1 MSNFKEALTDF
12 KAGKFVIVT
21 DSKDREDEGDL
32 IVQASAVTTEQIAF
46 MVRHTSGVICA
57 ALTSDIARRLK
68 LPMMV
73 ANNEDNHTTAF
84 TVSVDLI
91 KDRTTGI
98 SAKERANTLRA
109 LGSDNAKSDQFLRPG
124 HIFPL
129 VAVDGGLG
137 ERAGHTEAGVA
148 LCNLTNTYPVAVI
161 CELVNDDGT
170 MMRGEVLTQFA
181 KEHEIKKISIEE
193 IIENSPKVEIK
204 AVTPSFTWAKLPM
217 ADKSWQITAYQSPTG
232 AEHAVLS
239 FGKIDGENLLTRIHS
254 ECLTGDVFGSDRC
267 DCGAQLALSIDQI
280 EKAGAGL
287 IIYLK
292 DHEGRGIG
300 LAQKVK
306 AYALQDS
313 GLDTVAAN
321 IWLGHL
327 ADERSYID
335 AIAII
340 KALGVKS
347 ISLLT
352 NNPAKTDAL
361 DQAGIKYSRVELIA
375 NPTPHNLAYLK
386 SKAQLLKHKLGGSVD
401 VK

>member
-1 MSNFKEALTDF
+1 
-12 KAGKFVIVT
+12 
-21 DSKDREDEGDL
+21 
-32 IVQASAVTTEQIAF
+32 
-46 MVRHTSGVICA
+46 
-57 ALTSDIARRLK
+57 
-68 LPMMV
+68 MMV

-109 LGSDNAKSDQFLRPG
+109 LASSNAKSDQFLRPG

-129 VAVDGGLG
+129 VAVDGGLA

-170 MMRGEVLTQFA
+170 MMRGELLTKFA
-181 KEHEIKKISIEE
+181 KEHGIKKISIEE
-193 IIENSPKVEIK
+193 IIENSPKAEIK
-204 AVTPSFTWAKLPM
+204 KAATSFTWAKLPM
-217 ADKSWQITAYQSPTG
+217 ADKDWQITTYRSQNG
-232 AEHAVLS
+232 ADHAVLS
-239 FGKIDGENLLTRIHS
+239 FGKITGENLLTRIHS
-254 ECLTGDVFGSDRC
+254 ECLTGDVFGSARC
-267 DCGAQLALSIDQI
+267 DCGAQLAQSIDQI
-280 EKAGAGL
+280 ERSGSGL

-300 LAQKVK
+300 LAEKVK

-321 IWLGHL
+321 LSLGHL
-327 ADERSYID
+327 ADERSYFD
-335 AIAII
+335 AVAII
-340 KALGVKS
+340 KALGINS

-352 NNPAKTDAL
+352 NNPAKTQAL
-361 DQAGIKYSRVELIA
+361 DQAGIKYSRVELITT
-375 NPTPHNLAYLK
+375 PTAHNLAYLN
-386 SKAQLLKHKLGGSVD
+386 SKAQLLKHKLGGSLN

>member
-1 MSNFKEALTDF
+1 MSNFKEALADF

-32 IVQASAVTTEQIAF
+32 IVQASGVTTEQIAF

-57 ALTSDIARRLK
+57 ALTSDIAKQLK

-109 LGSDNAKSDQFLRPG
+109 LASDNAKSDQFLRPG

-129 VAVDGGLG
+129 VAVDGGLTQ
-137 ERAGHTEAGVA
+137 RAGHTEAGVA

-181 KEHEIKKISIEE
+181 GEHGIKKISIEE

-204 AVTPSFTWAKLPM
+204 QVTPSFTWAKLPM
-217 ADKSWQITAYQSPTG
+217 ADKNWQITSYQSPTG

-239 FGKIDGENLLTRIHS
+239 FGNIGSENLLTRIHS

-267 DCGAQLALSIDQI
+267 DCGEQLALSIKEI
-280 EKAGAGL
+280 EAAGAGL

-300 LAQKVK
+300 LAEKVK
-306 AYALQDS
+306 AYALQDA

-321 IWLGHL
+321 ISLGHL

-347 ISLLT
+347 IRLLT
-352 NNPAKTDAL
+352 NNPAKTEAL
-361 DQAGIKYSRVELIA
+361 DQAGIKYSRVELIT
-375 NPTPHNLAYLK
+375 TPNIHNQAYLN

>member
-1 MSNFKEALTDF
+1 MSDFKDALADF

-32 IVQASAVTTEQIAF
+32 IAKAGGITTEQIAF

-57 ALTSDIARRLK
+57 ALTSEIAKNLK

-109 LGSDNAKSDQFLRPG
+109 LASSNAKSDQFLRPG

-129 VAVDGGLG
+129 VAVDGGLV

-170 MMRGEVLTQFA
+170 MMRGQLLTEFA
-181 KEHEIKKISIEE
+181 NQHNIKKISIEE
-193 IIENSPKVEIK
+193 IIENSPKAEIK
-204 AVTPSFTWAKLPM
+204 KAATSFTWAKLPM
-217 ADKSWQITAYQSPTG
+217 ADKDWQITTYRSQNG
-232 AEHAVLS
+232 ADHAVLS
-239 FGKIDGENLLTRIHS
+239 FGKITGENLLTRIHS
-254 ECLTGDVFGSDRC
+254 ECLTGDVFGSARC
-267 DCGAQLALSIDQI
+267 DCGAQLAQSIDQI
-280 EKAGAGL
+280 ERSGSGL

-300 LAQKVK
+300 LAEKVK

-321 IWLGHL
+321 LSLGHL
-327 ADERSYID
+327 ADERNYID
-335 AIAII
+335 AVAII
-340 KALGVKS
+340 KALGINS
-347 ISLLT
+347 IKLLT
-352 NNPAKTDAL
+352 NNPAKTQAL
-361 DQAGIKYSRVELIA
+361 DQAGIKYSRVELITT
-375 NPTPHNLAYLK
+375 PTAHNLAYLN
-386 SKAQLLKHKLGGSVD
+386 SKAQLLKHKLGGSLD

>member
-1 MSNFKEALTDF
+1 MSDFKDALADF

-32 IVQASAVTTEQIAF
+32 IAQASAITTEQIAF

-57 ALTSDIARRLK
+57 ALTAEIAKNLK

-73 ANNEDNHTTAF
+73 ANNEDNHATAF

-109 LGSDNAKSDQFLRPG
+109 LASDNAKSDQFLRPG

-129 VAVDGGLG
+129 VAVDGGLA

-170 MMRGEVLTQFA
+170 MMRGQLLTEFA
-181 KEHEIKKISIEE
+181 NQHNIKKISIEE

-204 AVTPSFTWAKLPM
+204 KAATSFTWAKLPM
-217 ADKSWQITAYQSPTG
+217 ADKDWQITTYRSQNG
-232 AEHAVLS
+232 ADHAVLS
-239 FGKIDGENLLTRIHS
+239 FGKITGENLLTRIHS

-267 DCGAQLALSIDQI
+267 DCGEQLALSIVQI
-280 EKAGAGL
+280 ERGGSGL

-300 LAQKVK
+300 LAKKVK
-306 AYALQDS
+306 AYGLQDL

-321 IWLGHL
+321 ISLGHL

-335 AIAII
+335 AVAII
-340 KALGVKS
+340 KALGINS
-347 ISLLT
+347 ICLLT
-352 NNPAKTDAL
+352 NNPAKTQAL
-361 DQAGIKYSRVELIA
+361 DQAGIKYSRVELIT
-375 NPTPHNLAYLK
+375 TPNIHNQAYLN
-386 SKAQLLKHKLGGSVD
+386 SKARLLKHKLGGVS
-401 VK
+401 

>member
-1 MSNFKEALTDF
+1 MSDFKDVLADF

-32 IVQASAVTTEQIAF
+32 IAQASGITTEQIAF

-57 ALTSDIARRLK
+57 ALTGDIARQLK

-98 SAKERANTLRA
+98 SANERANTLRA
-109 LGSDNAKSDQFLRPG
+109 LASSNAKSDQFLRPG

-129 VAVDGGLG
+129 VAVDGGVSA
-137 ERAGHTEAGVA
+137 RAGHTEAGVA

-170 MMRGEVLTQFA
+170 MMRGEALTQFA
-181 KEHEIKKISIEE
+181 KEHNIKKISIEE
-193 IIENSPKVEIK
+193 IIENSPKVDVKQAPI
-204 AVTPSFTWAKLPM
+204 SFTWAKLPM
-217 ADKSWQITAYQSPTG
+217 ADKDWQITTYRSTSG
-232 AEHAVLS
+232 ADHAVLS
-239 FGKIDGENLLTRIHS
+239 FGKITGENLLTRIHS

-280 EKAGAGL
+280 ERAGSGL

-300 LAQKVK
+300 LAEKVK
-306 AYALQDS
+306 AYGLQDS

-321 IWLGHL
+321 ISLGHL

-335 AIAII
+335 AVAII
-340 KALGVKS
+340 KSLGINS
-347 ISLLT
+347 ICLLT
-352 NNPAKTDAL
+352 NNPAKTEAL
-361 DQAGIKYSRVELIA
+361 DQAGIKYSRVELIT
-375 NPTPHNLAYLK
+375 TPNIHNQAYLN

>member
-1 MSNFKEALTDF
+1 MSDFKDALADF

-32 IVQASAVTTEQIAF
+32 IAQASGVTTEQIAF

-109 LGSDNAKSDQFLRPG
+109 LASDNAKSDQFLRPG

-129 VAVDGGLG
+129 VAVDGGLS

-170 MMRGEVLTQFA
+170 MMRGELLTKFA
-181 KEHEIKKISIEE
+181 KENDIKKISIEE

-204 AVTPSFTWAKLPM
+204 QTPTSFTWAKLPM
-217 ADKSWQITAYQSPTG
+217 ADKDWQITTYRSTSG
-232 AEHAVLS
+232 ADHAVLS
-239 FGKIDGENLLTRIHS
+239 FGNINSENLLTRIHS

-267 DCGAQLALSIDQI
+267 DCGEQLALSIDQI
-280 EKAGAGL
+280 ERAGAGL

-300 LAQKVK
+300 LAEKVK
-306 AYALQDS
+306 AYALQDA

-321 IWLGHL
+321 ISLGHL

-340 KALGVKS
+340 KALGINS
-347 ISLLT
+347 ICLLT
-352 NNPAKTDAL
+352 NNPAKTQAL
-361 DQAGIKYSRVELIA
+361 DQAGIKYSRVELIT
-375 NPTPHNLAYLK
+375 TPNIHNQAYLN
-386 SKAQLLKHKLGGSVD
+386 SKAQLLKHKLGGSLD

>member
-1 MSNFKEALTDF
+1 MSDFKDALADF

-32 IVQASAVTTEQIAF
+32 IAQASGITTEQIAF

-57 ALTSDIARRLK
+57 ALTGDIARQLK

-109 LGSDNAKSDQFLRPG
+109 LASSNAKSDQFLRPG

-129 VAVDGGLG
+129 VAVDGGLSQ
-137 ERAGHTEAGVA
+137 RAGHTEAGVA

-170 MMRGEVLTQFA
+170 MMRGEALTQFA
-181 KEHEIKKISIEE
+181 KEHKIKKISIEE

-204 AVTPSFTWAKLPM
+204 QVTPSFTWAKLPM
-217 ADKSWQITAYQSPTG
+217 ADKDWQITTYRSTSG
-232 AEHAVLS
+232 ADHAVLS
-239 FGKIDGENLLTRIHS
+239 FGKITGENLLTRIHS

-267 DCGAQLALSIDQI
+267 DCGEQLALSIDQI
-280 EKAGAGL
+280 ERAGSGL

-306 AYALQDS
+306 AYALQDG

-321 IWLGHL
+321 ISLGHL

-335 AIAII
+335 AVAII
-340 KALGVKS
+340 KALGINS
-347 ISLLT
+347 ICLLT
-352 NNPAKTDAL
+352 NNPAKTQAL
-361 DQAGIKYSRVELIA
+361 DQAGIKYSRVELIT
-375 NPTPHNLAYLK
+375 TPNIHNQAYLN
-386 SKAQLLKHKLGGSVD
+386 SKAQLLKHKLGGLLD

>member
-1 MSNFKEALTDF
+1 MSDFKEALADF

-32 IVQASAVTTEQIAF
+32 IAQASGITTAQIAF

-57 ALTSDIARRLK
+57 ALTGDIARQLK

-109 LGSDNAKSDQFLRPG
+109 LASDNAKSDQFLRPG

-129 VAVDGGLG
+129 VAVDGGLS

-170 MMRGEVLTQFA
+170 MMRGDLLTQFA
-181 KEHEIKKISIEE
+181 KEHGIKKISIEE
-193 IIENSPKVEIK
+193 IIENSPKQAIK
-204 AVTPSFTWAKLPM
+204 QATPSFTWAKLPM
-217 ADKSWQITAYQSPTG
+217 ADKDWQITTYRSTSG
-232 AEHAVLS
+232 ADHALLS
-239 FGKIDGENLLTRIHS
+239 FGKITGENLLTRIHS

-267 DCGAQLALSIDQI
+267 DCGAQLALSINQI
-280 EKAGAGL
+280 ERAGAGL

-300 LAQKVK
+300 LAEKVK
-306 AYALQDS
+306 AYALQDA

-321 IWLGHL
+321 ISLGHL

-340 KALGVKS
+340 KALGIKS
-347 ISLLT
+347 IRLLT

-361 DQAGIKYSRVELIA
+361 DQAGIKYSRVELIT
-375 NPTPHNLAYLK
+375 TPNIHNQAYLN
-386 SKAQLLKHKLGGSVD
+386 SKAQLLKHKLGGLLD

>member
-1 MSNFKEALTDF
+1 MSDFKDALADF

-32 IVQASAVTTEQIAF
+32 IAQASGITTEQIAF

-57 ALTSDIARRLK
+57 ALTSEIARQLK

-109 LGSDNAKSDQFLRPG
+109 LASDNAKSDQFLRPG

-129 VAVDGGLG
+129 VAVDGGVS

-170 MMRGEVLTQFA
+170 MMRGQLLTEFA
-181 KEHEIKKISIEE
+181 NQHNIKKISIEE
-193 IIENSPKVEIK
+193 IIENSPKAEIK
-204 AVTPSFTWAKLPM
+204 KAATSFTWAKLPM
-217 ADKSWQITAYQSPTG
+217 ADKDWQITTYRSQNG
-232 AEHAVLS
+232 ADHAVLS
-239 FGKIDGENLLTRIHS
+239 FGKITGENLLTRIHS
-254 ECLTGDVFGSDRC
+254 ECLTGDVFGSARC

-280 EKAGAGL
+280 ERSGSGL

-300 LAQKVK
+300 LAEKVK

-321 IWLGHL
+321 ISLGHL
-327 ADERSYID
+327 ADERNYID
-335 AIAII
+335 AVAII
-340 KALGVKS
+340 KALGINS
-347 ISLLT
+347 IKLLT
-352 NNPAKTDAL
+352 NNPAKTEAL
-361 DQAGIKYSRVELIA
+361 DQAGIKYSRVELITT
-375 NPTPHNLAYLK
+375 PTAHNLAYLN
-386 SKAQLLKHKLGGSVD
+386 SKAQLLKHKLGGSLN

>member
-1 MSNFKEALTDF
+1 MSDFKDALADF

-32 IVQASAVTTEQIAF
+32 IAQAGGITTEQIAF

-57 ALTSDIARRLK
+57 ALTSEIAKNLK

-73 ANNEDNHTTAF
+73 SNNEDNHTTAF
-84 TVSVDLI
+84 TISVDLI

-109 LGSDNAKSDQFLRPG
+109 LASSNATAEQFLRPG

-129 VAVDGGLG
+129 VAVDGGLS

-170 MMRGEVLTQFA
+170 MMRGELLTQFA
-181 KEHEIKKISIEE
+181 KEHGIKKISIEE
-193 IIENSPKVEIK
+193 IIENSPKGEIKK
-204 AVTPSFTWAKLPM
+204 AVTSFTWAKLPM
-217 ADKSWQITAYQSPTG
+217 GEKDWQITTYRSQNG
-232 AEHAVLS
+232 ADHAVLS
-239 FGKIDGENLLTRIHS
+239 FGKITGENLLIRIHS
-254 ECLTGDVFGSDRC
+254 ECLTGDVFGSARC
-267 DCGAQLALSIDQI
+267 DCGAQLSQSIDQI
-280 EKAGAGL
+280 ERAGAGL

-300 LAQKVK
+300 LAEKVK

-321 IWLGHL
+321 LSLGHL
-327 ADERSYID
+327 ADERNYID
-335 AIAII
+335 AVAII
-340 KALGVKS
+340 KSLGITS

-352 NNPAKTDAL
+352 NNPAKMQAL
-361 DQAGIKYSRVELIA
+361 DQAGIKYKRVELITT
-375 NPTPHNLAYLK
+375 PTAHNLAYLN
-386 SKAQLLKHKLGGSVD
+386 SKAQLLKHKLGGVC
-401 VK
+401 

>member
-1 MSNFKEALTDF
+1 MSDFKDVLADF

-32 IVQASAVTTEQIAF
+32 IAQASGITTAQIAF

-57 ALTSDIARRLK
+57 ALTSEIARQLK

-91 KDRTTGI
+91 KYRTTGI

-109 LGSDNAKSDQFLRPG
+109 LASDNAKSDQFLRPG

-129 VAVDGGLG
+129 VAVDGGVS
-137 ERAGHTEAGVA
+137 EWAGHTEAGVA

-170 MMRGEVLTQFA
+170 MMRGEALTQFA
-181 KEHEIKKISIEE
+181 KEHNIKKISIEE
-193 IIENSPKVEIK
+193 IIENSPKVDVKQAPI
-204 AVTPSFTWAKLPM
+204 SFTWAKLPM
-217 ADKSWQITAYQSPTG
+217 ADKDWQITTYRSTSG
-232 AEHAVLS
+232 ADHAVLS
-239 FGKIDGENLLTRIHS
+239 FGKITGEKLLTRIHS

-267 DCGAQLALSIDQI
+267 DCGEQLALSIDQI
-280 EKAGAGL
+280 ERAGSGL

-321 IWLGHL
+321 ISLGHL

-335 AIAII
+335 AVAII
-340 KALGVKS
+340 KALGINS
-347 ISLLT
+347 ICLLT

-361 DQAGIKYSRVELIA
+361 DQAGVKYSRVELIT
-375 NPTPHNLAYLK
+375 TPNVHNQAYLN
-386 SKAQLLKHKLGGSVD
+386 SKAQLLKHKLGGSLD

>member
-1 MSNFKEALTDF
+1 MSNFLDALADF

-32 IVQASAVTTEQIAF
+32 IAQAAGITTEQIAF

-57 ALTSDIARRLK
+57 ALTSEIAKNLK

-109 LGSDNAKSDQFLRPG
+109 LGNTNARADQFLRPG

-129 VAVDGGLG
+129 VAVDGGLS

-170 MMRGEVLTQFA
+170 MMRGQLLTEFA
-181 KEHEIKKISIEE
+181 NQHNIKMISIEE
-193 IIENSPKVEIK
+193 IIENSPKGEIK
-204 AVTPSFTWAKLPM
+204 KAANSFTWAKLPM
-217 ADKSWQITAYQSPTG
+217 GEKDWQITTYRSQNG
-232 AEHAVLS
+232 ADHAVLS
-239 FGKIDGENLLTRIHS
+239 FGKITGENLLTRIHS
-254 ECLTGDVFGSDRC
+254 ECLTGDVFGSSRC
-267 DCGAQLALSIDQI
+267 DCGAQLSQSIDQI
-280 EKAGAGL
+280 ERAGAGL

-300 LAQKVK
+300 LAEKVK

-321 IWLGHL
+321 LSLGHL
-327 ADERSYID
+327 ADERNYID
-335 AIAII
+335 AVAII
-340 KALGVKS
+340 KSLGINTIK
-347 ISLLT
+347 LLT
-352 NNPAKTDAL
+352 NNPAKMQAL
-361 DQAGIKYSRVELIA
+361 DQAGIKYTRIELITT
-375 NPTPHNLAYLK
+375 PTAHNLAYLN
-386 SKAQLLKHKLGGSVD
+386 SKAQLLKHKLGGVS
-401 VK
+401 

>member
-1 MSNFKEALTDF
+1 MSDFKEALADF

-73 ANNEDNHTTAF
+73 TNNEDNHTTAF
-84 TVSVDLI
+84 TVSVDSI

-109 LGSDNAKSDQFLRPG
+109 LASDNAKSDQFLRPG

-129 VAVDGGLG
+129 VAVDGGLTQ
-137 ERAGHTEAGVA
+137 RAGHTEAGVA

-170 MMRGEVLTQFA
+170 MMRGELLSQFA
-181 KEHEIKKISIEE
+181 TEHGIKKISIEE
-193 IIENSPKVEIK
+193 IIENSPKVEVK
-204 AVTPSFTWAKLPM
+204 QVTPSFTWAKLPM
-217 ADKSWQITAYQSPTG
+217 ADKNWQITSYQSPTG

-239 FGKIDGENLLTRIHS
+239 FGNISSENLLTRIHS

-267 DCGAQLALSIDQI
+267 DCGEQLALSSDQI

-300 LAQKVK
+300 LAEKVK
-306 AYALQDS
+306 AYALQDA

-321 IWLGHL
+321 ISLGHL

-347 ISLLT
+347 IRLLT

-361 DQAGIKYSRVELIA
+361 DQAGIKYSRVELIT
-375 NPTPHNLAYLK
+375 TPNIHNLAYLK

>member
-1 MSNFKEALTDF
+1 MSNFKEALADF

-32 IVQASAVTTEQIAF
+32 IVQASSVTTEQIAF

-109 LGSDNAKSDQFLRPG
+109 LASNNAKSDQFLRPG

-129 VAVDGGLG
+129 VAVDGGLTQ
-137 ERAGHTEAGVA
+137 RAGHTEAGVA

-170 MMRGEVLTQFA
+170 MMRGEALTQFA
-181 KEHEIKKISIEE
+181 GEHGIKKISIEE

-204 AVTPSFTWAKLPM
+204 QVTPSFTWAKLPM
-217 ADKSWQITAYQSPTG
+217 ADKNWQITSYQSPTG

-239 FGKIDGENLLTRIHS
+239 FGNLSSENLLTRIHS

-267 DCGAQLALSIDQI
+267 DCGEQLALSIKEI
-280 EKAGAGL
+280 EAAGAGL

-300 LAQKVK
+300 LAEKVK

-321 IWLGHL
+321 ISLGHL

-347 ISLLT
+347 IRLLT

-361 DQAGIKYSRVELIA
+361 DQAGIKYSRVELIT
-375 NPTPHNLAYLK
+375 TPNIHNQAYLN
-386 SKAQLLKHKLGGSVD
+386 SKAQLLKHKLGGTVD

>member
-1 MSNFKEALTDF
+1 MSDFKDALVDF

-57 ALTSDIARRLK
+57 ALTSEIARQLK

-109 LGSDNAKSDQFLRPG
+109 LASSNAKSDQFLRPG

-129 VAVDGGLG
+129 VAVDGGLV

-170 MMRGEVLTQFA
+170 MMRGQLLTEFA
-181 KEHEIKKISIEE
+181 NQHNIKKISIEE
-193 IIENSPKVEIK
+193 IIENSPKAEIK
-204 AVTPSFTWAKLPM
+204 KAATSFTWAKLPM
-217 ADKSWQITAYQSPTG
+217 ADKDWQITTYRSQNG
-232 AEHAVLS
+232 ADHAVLS
-239 FGKIDGENLLTRIHS
+239 FGKITGENLLTRIHS
-254 ECLTGDVFGSDRC
+254 ECLTGDVFGSARC
-267 DCGAQLALSIDQI
+267 DCGAQLSQSIDQI
-280 EKAGAGL
+280 EKAGSGL

-300 LAQKVK
+300 LAEKVK
-306 AYALQDS
+306 AYALQDL

-321 IWLGHL
+321 ISLGHL
-327 ADERSYID
+327 ADERNYID
-335 AIAII
+335 AVAII
-340 KALGVKS
+340 KALGINS
-347 ISLLT
+347 ICLLT
-352 NNPAKTDAL
+352 NNPAKTEAL
-361 DQAGIKYSRVELIA
+361 DQAGIKYSRVELIT
-375 NPTPHNLAYLK
+375 TPNIHNQAYLN
-386 SKAQLLKHKLGGSVD
+386 SKAQLLKHKLGGVS
-401 VK
+401 

>member
-1 MSNFKEALTDF
+1 MSDFLDALADF

-32 IVQASAVTTEQIAF
+32 IAQAGGITSEQIAF

-57 ALTSDIARRLK
+57 ALTSEIAKNLK

-84 TVSVDLI
+84 TISVDLI

-109 LGSDNAKSDQFLRPG
+109 LASNSAKSDQFLRPG

-129 VAVDGGLG
+129 VAVDGGLS

-170 MMRGEVLTQFA
+170 MMRGQLLAEFA
-181 KEHEIKKISIEE
+181 KQHNIKKISIEE
-193 IIENSPKVEIK
+193 IIENSPKGEIK
-204 AVTPSFTWAKLPM
+204 KAANSFTWAKLPM
-217 ADKSWQITAYQSPTG
+217 ADKDWQITTYRSQNG
-232 AEHAVLS
+232 ADHAVLS
-239 FGKIDGENLLTRIHS
+239 FGKITGENLLTRIHS
-254 ECLTGDVFGSDRC
+254 ECLTGDVFGSSRC
-267 DCGAQLALSIDQI
+267 DCGAQLSQSIDQI
-280 EKAGAGL
+280 ERAGAGL

-300 LAQKVK
+300 LAEKVK
-306 AYALQDS
+306 AYALQDA

-321 IWLGHL
+321 LSLGHL
-327 ADERSYID
+327 ADERNYID
-335 AIAII
+335 AVAII
-340 KALGVKS
+340 KALGINS
-347 ISLLT
+347 IKLLT
-352 NNPAKTDAL
+352 NNPAKMQAL
-361 DQAGIKYSRVELIA
+361 DQAGINYSRVELITT
-375 NPTPHNLAYLK
+375 PTPHNLAYLN
-386 SKAQLLKHKLGGSVD
+386 SKAQLLKHQLGGVIN

>member
-1 MSNFKEALTDF
+1 MSDFKEALADF

-32 IVQASAVTTEQIAF
+32 IAQASAVTTEQIAF

-57 ALTSDIARRLK
+57 ALTSEIAKNLR

-109 LGSDNAKSDQFLRPG
+109 LASSNAKSDQFLRPG

-129 VAVDGGLG
+129 VAVDGGVT

-170 MMRGEVLTQFA
+170 MMRGELLTKFA
-181 KEHEIKKISIEE
+181 KEHGIKKISIEE
-193 IIENSPKVEIK
+193 IIENSPKAEIK
-204 AVTPSFTWAKLPM
+204 KAATSFTWAKLPM
-217 ADKSWQITAYQSPTG
+217 ADKDWQITTYRSQNG
-232 AEHAVLS
+232 ADHAVLS
-239 FGKIDGENLLTRIHS
+239 FGKITGENLLTRIHS
-254 ECLTGDVFGSDRC
+254 ECLTGDVFGSARC
-267 DCGAQLALSIDQI
+267 DCGAQLSQSIDQI
-280 EKAGAGL
+280 ERSGSGL

-300 LAQKVK
+300 LAEKVK

-321 IWLGHL
+321 ISLGHL
-327 ADERSYID
+327 ADERSYFD
-335 AIAII
+335 AVAII
-340 KALGVKS
+340 KALGINS
-347 ISLLT
+347 IKLLT
-352 NNPAKTDAL
+352 NNPAKTQAL
-361 DQAGIKYSRVELIA
+361 DQAGIKYSRVELITT
-375 NPTPHNLAYLK
+375 PTAHNLAYLN

>member
-1 MSNFKEALTDF
+1 MSDFKDALADF

-32 IVQASAVTTEQIAF
+32 IAQAGGITTEQIAF

-57 ALTSDIARRLK
+57 ALTSDIARQLK

-109 LGSDNAKSDQFLRPG
+109 LASDNAKSDQFLRPG

-129 VAVDGGLG
+129 VAVDGGVT

-170 MMRGEVLTQFA
+170 MMRGQLLTEFA
-181 KEHEIKKISIEE
+181 NQHNIKKISIEE
-193 IIENSPKVEIK
+193 IIENSPKAEIK
-204 AVTPSFTWAKLPM
+204 KAATSFTWAKLPM
-217 ADKSWQITAYQSPTG
+217 ADKDWQITTYRSQNG
-232 AEHAVLS
+232 ADHAVLS
-239 FGKIDGENLLTRIHS
+239 FGKITGENLLTRIHS
-254 ECLTGDVFGSDRC
+254 ECLTGDVFGSARC

-280 EKAGAGL
+280 EKAGSGL

-300 LAQKVK
+300 LAEKVK

-321 IWLGHL
+321 LSLGHL

-335 AIAII
+335 AVAII
-340 KALGVKS
+340 KALGINS
-347 ISLLT
+347 IKLLT
-352 NNPAKTDAL
+352 NNPAKTEAL
-361 DQAGIKYSRVELIA
+361 DQAGIKYSRVELITT
-375 NPTPHNLAYLK
+375 PTAHNLAYLN
-386 SKAQLLKHKLGGSVD
+386 SKAQLLKHKLGGSLD

>member
-1 MSNFKEALTDF
+1 MSNFKEALADF

-57 ALTSDIARRLK
+57 ALTSDIAKQLK

-109 LGSDNAKSDQFLRPG
+109 LASDNAKSDQFLRPG

-129 VAVDGGLG
+129 VAVDGGLTQ
-137 ERAGHTEAGVA
+137 RAGHTEAGVA

-170 MMRGEVLTQFA
+170 MMRGEALTQFA
-181 KEHEIKKISIEE
+181 GEHGIKKISIEE

-204 AVTPSFTWAKLPM
+204 QVTPSFTWAKLPM
-217 ADKSWQITAYQSPTG
+217 ADKNWQITSYQSPTG

-239 FGKIDGENLLTRIHS
+239 FGNIRSENLLTRIHS

-267 DCGAQLALSIDQI
+267 DCGEQLALSIKEI
-280 EKAGAGL
+280 EAAGAGL

-300 LAQKVK
+300 LAEKVK
-306 AYALQDS
+306 AYALQDA

-321 IWLGHL
+321 ISLGHL

-347 ISLLT
+347 IRLLT
-352 NNPAKTDAL
+352 NNPAKTEAL
-361 DQAGIKYSRVELIA
+361 DQAGIKYARVELITQ
-375 NPTPHNLAYLK
+375 PTPHNLAYLK

>member
-1 MSNFKEALTDF
+1 MSDFKEALADF

-46 MVRHTSGVICA
+46 MVRHASGVICA

-109 LGSDNAKSDQFLRPG
+109 LASSNAKSDQFLRPG

-129 VAVDGGLG
+129 VAVDGGLSQ
-137 ERAGHTEAGVA
+137 RAGHTEAGVA

-170 MMRGEVLTQFA
+170 MMRGELLTKFA
-181 KEHEIKKISIEE
+181 KEHGIKKISIEE
-193 IIENSPKVEIK
+193 IIENSPKQAIK
-204 AVTPSFTWAKLPM
+204 QATPSFTWAKLPM
-217 ADKSWQITAYQSPTG
+217 ADKDWQITTYRSTSG
-232 AEHAVLS
+232 ADHAVLS
-239 FGKIDGENLLTRIHS
+239 FGKITEENLLTRIHS
-254 ECLTGDVFGSDRC
+254 ECLTGDVFGSARC

-280 EKAGAGL
+280 ERAGAGL

-300 LAQKVK
+300 LAEKVK

-321 IWLGHL
+321 ISLGHL

-335 AIAII
+335 AVAII
-340 KALGVKS
+340 NALGISS
-347 ISLLT
+347 ICLLT
-352 NNPAKTDAL
+352 NNPAKTQAL
-361 DQAGIKYSRVELIA
+361 DQAGIKYSRVELIT
-375 NPTPHNLAYLK
+375 TPNIHNQAYLN
-386 SKAQLLKHKLGGSVD
+386 SKAQLLKHKLGGSLD

>member
-1 MSNFKEALTDF
+1 MSDFKDALADF

-32 IVQASAVTTEQIAF
+32 IAQASGITTEQIAF

-57 ALTSDIARRLK
+57 ALTGEIAKNLK

-91 KDRTTGI
+91 ENRTTGI

-109 LGSDNAKSDQFLRPG
+109 LASEYAKSDQFLRPG

-129 VAVDGGLG
+129 VAVDGGVSA
-137 ERAGHTEAGVA
+137 RAGHTEAGVA

-170 MMRGEVLTQFA
+170 MMRGDLLTQFA
-181 KEHEIKKISIEE
+181 KEHGIKKISIEE

-204 AVTPSFTWAKLPM
+204 KAATSFTWAKLPM
-217 ADKSWQITAYQSPTG
+217 ADKDWQITTYRSKSG
-232 AEHAVLS
+232 ADHAVLS
-239 FGKIDGENLLTRIHS
+239 FGKITGENLLTRIHS
-254 ECLTGDVFGSDRC
+254 ECLTGDVFGSARC
-267 DCGAQLALSIDQI
+267 DCGEQLALSIDQI
-280 EKAGAGL
+280 ERGGSGL

-300 LAQKVK
+300 LAEKVK

-321 IWLGHL
+321 ISLGHL

-335 AIAII
+335 AVAII
-340 KALGVKS
+340 KALGINS
-347 ISLLT
+347 IKLLT
-352 NNPAKTDAL
+352 NNPAKTQAL
-361 DQAGIKYSRVELIA
+361 DQAGIKYSRVELITT
-375 NPTPHNLAYLK
+375 PTAHNLAYLN
-386 SKAQLLKHKLGGSVD
+386 SKAQLLKHKLGGSLN

>member
-1 MSNFKEALTDF
+1 MSNFLDALADF

-32 IVQASAVTTEQIAF
+32 IAQAGGITTEQIAF

-57 ALTSDIARRLK
+57 ALTSEIAKNLK

-73 ANNEDNHTTAF
+73 SNNEDNHTTAF

-109 LGSDNAKSDQFLRPG
+109 LGNTNAKADQFLRPG

-129 VAVDGGLG
+129 VAVDGGLS

-170 MMRGEVLTQFA
+170 MMRGQLLSEFA
-181 KEHEIKKISIEE
+181 NQHNIKRISIEE
-193 IIENSPKVEIK
+193 IIENSPRGEIK
-204 AVTPSFTWAKLPM
+204 KAATSFTWAKLPM
-217 ADKSWQITAYQSPTG
+217 ADKDWQITTYRSQNG
-232 AEHAVLS
+232 ADHAVLS
-239 FGKIDGENLLTRIHS
+239 FGKITGENLLIRIHS
-254 ECLTGDVFGSDRC
+254 ECLTGDVFGSARC
-267 DCGAQLALSIDQI
+267 DCGAQLSQSIDQI
-280 EKAGAGL
+280 ERAGAGL

-300 LAQKVK
+300 LAEKVK

-321 IWLGHL
+321 LSLGHL
-327 ADERSYID
+327 ADERNYID
-335 AIAII
+335 AVAII
-340 KALGVKS
+340 KSLGITS

-352 NNPAKTDAL
+352 NNPAKMQAL
-361 DQAGIKYSRVELIA
+361 DQAGIKYKRVELITT
-375 NPTPHNLAYLK
+375 PTAHNLAYLN
-386 SKAQLLKHKLGGSVD
+386 SKAQLLKHKLGGVS
-401 VK
+401 